1 MGPRLLYSHG
11 FASGPS
17 SSKGR
22 AFAEHF
28 TKRGVTL
35 DRLNLRVPS
44 FERLRLSAGIEVVRA
59 AIGGPAD
66 RAIAIGSSLGGLT
79 SARAA
84 ERDPRIIALVLLAP
98 AFQIAQRWRA
108 QLGEATWEAWRTTG
122 TREVTDYT
130 TNQPVQLD
138 HGFIV
143 DVAEVDP
150 ADTFPDVRV
159 PTLIFHG
166 VNDDAVPVDHS
177 RRFAAG
183 KPHVTLVE
191 LDDGHD
197 LAASVP
203 RILAESTA
211 WLEARNLLA

>member
-22 AFAEHF
+22 AFAAHF
-28 TKRGVTL
+28 ADRGHVL
-35 DRLNLRVPS
+35 ERLNLRVPS
-44 FERLRLSAGIEVVRA
+44 FEGLRLSAGIEVVRA
-59 AIGGPAD
+59 AIGGEAD
-66 RAIAIGSSLGGLT
+66 RAIAFGSSLGGLT

-84 ERDPRIIALVLLAP
+84 ERDGRIIALVLLAP

-108 QLGEATWEAWRTTG
+108 QLGDAVWDAWRTTG

-130 TNQPVQLD
+130 TNQPARVD
-138 HGFIV
+138 FGFIT
-143 DVAEVDP
+143 DVAAVDP
-150 ADTFPDVRV
+150 PDTFPDVRV

-166 VNDDAVPVDHS
+166 VHDDAVPVDHS

-183 KPHVTLVE
+183 KSHVTLVE

-203 RILAESTA
+203 RILAETTT
-211 WLEARNLLA
+211 WLEARALLA